1 MMLVFQYTSVD
12 VIIKFFFCCKSFTS
26 HIHIGL

>member
-12 VIIKFFFCCKSFTS
+12 VIIKFFFFVVNHLLVIS
-26 HIHIGL
+26 I